1 MASMASVLSGPR
13 ETEGEDEEE
22 APAKTRTSKHGTIN
36 DYQRWI
42 KMGKI
47 WQNGRVQAGSF
58 PTVSFAKI
66 ASCGSLTCTD
76 LEETG
81 W

>member
-42 KMGKI
+42 KMGK
-47 WQNGRVQAGSF
+47 NGQMEEFKLAVF
-58 PTVSFAKI
+58 PLLA
-66 ASCGSLTCTD
+66 LQR
-76 LEETG
+76 
-81 W
+81 